1 MKLFEY
7 NDNQKLRDLNTK
19 TMKEGVAMS
28 YSKLKGKIKEYFG
41 TYKPFANA
49 MGKDLSSLSAKLN
62 NKSPWKR
69 EEIEKA
75 CELLQIPLEEV
86 YLYFFYK
93 ES

>member
-1 MKLFEY
+1 
-7 NDNQKLRDLNTK
+7 
-19 TMKEGVAMS
+19 MS
-28 YSKLKGKIKEYFG
+28 YSKLKGKIKEVFG
-41 TYKPFANA
+41 INKNFAEA
-49 MGKDLSSLSAKLN
+49 MGMDLSSLSAKLN

-75 CELLQIPLEEV
+75 CELLHIPIEEV

>member
-1 MKLFEY
+1 
-7 NDNQKLRDLNTK
+7 
-19 TMKEGVAMS
+19 MKEGVAMS

-86 YLYFFYK
+86 YLYFFTK
-93 ES
+93 KVEKSQLDERKKQNVKRFIDR